1 MPESSSHTIRVVH
14 GKEIEPHLE
23 ALASLRIEIFREF
36 PYLYD
41 GSIEYER
48 NYLKTYT
55 ESPESIVVL
64 VFDRE
69 LMVGASTGL
78 PLMDETDEFKAPFL
92 QHNHNPEH
100 IFYCGESILKRNYR
114 GRGIYSTF
122 MNERENHARRF
133 ARFKTIC
140 FCGVVRPM
148 NHPLQPYDFQP
159 LDPVWKKFGYQK
171 HPELTTHYHWKDLNE
186 ESESSKK
193 MVFWL
198 KTL

>member
-1 MPESSSHTIRVVH
+1 MPEPSSHTIKVVH
-14 GKEIEPHLE
+14 GKKIEPHLE

-55 ESPESIVVL
+55 GSTESIAVL
-64 VFDRE
+64 VFDGDQ
-69 LMVGASTGL
+69 MVGASTGL
-78 PLMDETDEFKAPFL
+78 PLGDETDEFKAPFL
-92 QHNHNPEH
+92 QHDHNPEH

-122 MNERENHARRF
+122 MNEREKHARRLN
-133 ARFKTIC
+133 RFKTIC
-140 FCGVVRPM
+140 FCGVVRPD
-148 NHPLQPYDFQP
+148 NHPLRPNNFQP

-171 HPELTTHYHWKDLNE
+171 QPELTTYYHWKDLNE
-186 ESESSKK
+186 ESESAKK

-198 KTL
+198 KEL